1 MRLIKFDK
9 IREEAPVVLN
19 VVKDSGWC
27 YAYGIISVVAIV
39 PVLTFQAYE
48 LWKCRNEGWRKVS
61 FHLMGLVALSGNGFW
76 MVSDV
81 FFHDYYRTYARWIF
95 IGSLGLL
102 ATYVISAIIQKRD
115 SKAAV
120 NRTMMVSQQTKSI
133 IFVHSKL
140 GRLPHNPVRDYHHH
154 VVVRHRRSNNQ

>member
-1 MRLIKFDK
+1 MRLIKLDK
-9 IREEAPVVLN
+9 MREEAPVVLN

-39 PVLTFQAYE
+39 PVITFQAYE
-48 LWKCRNEGWRKVS
+48 LWKCRKEGWRKIS
-61 FHLMGLVALSGNGFW
+61 FHMMGLVALSGNGFW

-81 FFHDYYRTYARWIF
+81 FYHDYYRTYARWIF
-95 IGSLGLL
+95 VGSLCLL
-102 ATYVISAIIQKRD
+102 AAYVISAIIQKRD
-115 SKAAV
+115 SKSV

-140 GRLPHNPVRDYHHH
+140 GRLPRPPTRDYHN
-154 VVVRHRRSNNQ
+154 VVVRHRHPHNQ

>member
-1 MRLIKFDK
+1 MRLIKLDK
-9 IREEAPVVLN
+9 MREEAPVVLN

-39 PVLTFQAYE
+39 PVITFQAYE
-48 LWKCRNEGWRKVS
+48 LWKCRKEGWRKVS
-61 FHLMGLVALSGNGFW
+61 FHLMGLVAISGNGFW

-95 IGSLGLL
+95 VVSLGLL
-102 ATYVISAIIQKRD
+102 AAYVISAIIQRQRVP
-115 SKAAV
+115 V

-140 GRLPHNPVRDYHHH
+140 GRLPHNPVRDYRSH